1 MKCLRFVS
9 LLLIILFA
17 ALGGACVTSKAP
29 VASGPLTTEA
39 ANQPSYWKGDGVTG
53 PAKIVISLE
62 QQRAYFYRGGK
73 IVGEAQIST
82 GRNGFETPPGNY
94 RVLQKDKAHVSTLY
108 GEFVDEISGDVVKS
122 NVDVSKESPPEG
134 TLFEGSKMP
143 YFLRIREGYG
153 LHAGRLPGRRAS
165 HGCIRLP
172 RSMAEH
178 FFNNS
183 EPGTPVAVEN

>member
-1 MKCLRFVS
+1 MKYLRFAS
-9 LLLIILFA
+9 LLLPSLFA
-17 ALGGACVTSKAP
+17 LLGGACVTSKAP
-29 VASGPLTTEA
+29 VASGPVTAEA
-39 ANQPSYWKGDGVTG
+39 ANQPSYWKGDGVSG

-62 QQRAYFYRGGK
+62 QQRAYFYRGAK

-82 GRNGFETPPGNY
+82 GRTGFETPPGNY
-94 RVLQKDKAHVSTLY
+94 RVLQKDKDHVSTLY
-108 GEFVDEISGDVVKS
+108 GEFVDEVSGEVVKS
-122 NVDVSKESPPEG
+122 NVDVSKETPPEG
-134 TLFEGSKMP
+134 TLFAGSKMP

-178 FFNNS
+178 FFNNA
-183 EPGTPVAVEN
+183 EPGTPVTVEN